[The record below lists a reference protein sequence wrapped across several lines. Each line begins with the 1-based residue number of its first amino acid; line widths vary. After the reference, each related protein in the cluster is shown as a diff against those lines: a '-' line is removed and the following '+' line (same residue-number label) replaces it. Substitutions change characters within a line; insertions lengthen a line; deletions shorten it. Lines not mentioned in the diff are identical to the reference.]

1 VGEGWLTRLQSY
13 LSKDSTYGKKSA
25 DQVGNRDYDKNQ
37 QHRGHC
43 QQDDAVSKLL
53 HADRVIVTNE
63 DLTAGVLVTQFLPPC
78 CSSKNNRGRGDE
90 V

>member
-1 VGEGWLTRLQSY
+1 MGEGWLTRLQSC

-25 DQVGNRDYDKNQ
+25 DHVDHRDYDKDQ

-63 DLTAGVLVTQFLPPC
+63 DLMI
-78 CSSKNNRGRGDE
+78 SIK
-90 V
+90 